1 MKNKNKIMTKLQN
14 ILTRF
19 KYDSGLQI
27 LDQNFSNEIIFDRK
41 LQSTTLSNAN
51 FSNCDFENLDFTG
64 SYFMACDF
72 KNCTFANTI
81 FHKCEFWDCTF
92 QNCQITICDLT
103 KIDIYTNV
111 FRNCQFNKI
120 DLSWSYLDNCEFPET
135 QLFDINFTGTVIDTL
150 KTKNTTFLNLKFCES
165 FPVKFWKSG
174 KLTKVKDFSR
184 FAKLLEALDEELES
198 TDET

>member
-1 MKNKNKIMTKLQN
+1 MTKLQN
-14 ILTRF
+14 IIRRF
-19 KYDSGLQI
+19 EDDNGLQI
-27 LDQNFSNEIIFDRK
+27 LDQTFSNELIYDRK
-41 LQSTTLSNAN
+41 LHSTTLSSAN
-51 FSNCDFENLDFTG
+51 FSNCDFKDLDFTG

-72 KNCTFANTI
+72 KNCTFVNTI

-103 KIDIYTNV
+103 KVDIYTNV
-111 FRNCQFNKI
+111 FQNCRFNKI

-135 QLFDINFTGTVIDTL
+135 KLFDINFTGTVIDNL

-174 KLTKVKDFSR
+174 KLTKIKNESNFEKILKDMN
-184 FAKLLEALDEELES
+184 LIS
-198 TDET
+198 TDQDEMKNS

>member
-1 MKNKNKIMTKLQN
+1 MTIENFEEDSRLKISNQT
-14 ILTRF
+14 F
-19 KYDSGLQI
+19 
-27 LDQNFSNEIIFDRK
+27 LDEIIFDRK
-41 LQSTTLSNAN
+41 LHFTTLSNAN
-51 FSNCDFENLDFTG
+51 FSNCDFENLEFTD
-64 SYFMACDF
+64 CR
-72 KNCTFANTI
+72 FANTI

-103 KIDIYTNV
+103 KANLSTNV
-111 FRNCQFNKI
+111 FRNCRFNKI
-120 DLSWSYLDNCEFPET
+120 DLSWGYLDNCEFPET
-135 QLFDINFTGTVIDTL
+135 KLSDINFTGTVIDTL

-184 FAKLLEALDEELES
+184 FAKLLQALDEELES